1 MTDVIVVGA
10 GIAGLTCAWDLRQAG
25 LDVLVL
31 EAAPRV
37 GGVIRS
43 QRRDGYLVESGPN
56 SILPT
61 PEATAIIHEAD
72 LDGEVVTAPPR
83 SPRYVYVEGRLRK
96 VPLSVLSP
104 GGMLRAAMEP
114 FVPRGREEEETLA
127 SFFTRRFGKQVH
139 DRLAA
144 PFVTGIYAGD
154 TQQLSLNATFPRMAE
169 LEKRYRSVVVGMI
182 RAARSGPRSK
192 LSSFNNGMETL
203 PLRLSK
209 NLDVRCGV
217 SDISLDADL
226 RVAWGREANR
236 PKALV
241 LAVPAYVAANLTR
254 PLSAPLADLLAGAT
268 YAPMVVVA
276 MSLDERQLS
285 RPLDGF
291 GFLVP
296 RSEKLHILGTL
307 FSSSLFPGRAP
318 PGRALLTSFIG
329 GALEPE
335 VSGWSDDRIRDTVNS
350 ELRHVLSLS
359 ADLEEV
365 AMFRWKRAIPQ
376 YGLGHRRWA
385 EGVSSVAA
393 QVSGLFLTGSYFDG
407 VSVPGSMERGR
418 RSATQVIEYIRR
430 RP

>member
-1 MTDVIVVGA
+1 MPDVVVVGA
-10 GIAGLTCAWDLRQAG
+10 GISGLVCASDLRRAG

-43 QRRDGYLVESGPN
+43 QRIDGYLVESGPS

-61 PEATAIIHEAD
+61 PEATAIIHEAG
-72 LDGEVVTAPPR
+72 LAGEVVTAPPR

-96 VPLSVLSP
+96 VPFAVLSP
-104 GGMLRAAMEP
+104 GGMFRAAMEP
-114 FVPRGREEEETLA
+114 FMPRGDQEEETLA
-127 SFFTRRFGKQVH
+127 SFFTRRFGRQVH

-154 TQQLSLNATFPRMAE
+154 TQQLSLEATFPRLAE
-169 LEKRYRSVVVGMI
+169 LETRYRSVVIGMM
-182 RAARSGPRSK
+182 RAPRQEPRSK
-192 LSSFNNGMETL
+192 LSSFKTGMESL
-203 PLRLSK
+203 PLRLGA
-209 NLDVRCGV
+209 NLDVCCGV
-217 SDISLDADL
+217 SDLSLHVGL
-226 RVAWGREANR
+226 RVAWDSEGTR

-241 LAVPAYVAANLTR
+241 LAVPAYVAADLTR
-254 PLSAPLADLLAGAT
+254 PLSAPLADLLARAT
-268 YAPMVVVA
+268 YAPMVVAA
-276 MSLDERQLS
+276 MSVDERHLR

-291 GFLVP
+291 GFLIP

-318 PGRALLTSFIG
+318 PGRALLTSFVG

-335 VSGWSDDRIRDTVNS
+335 VSGWSDDRIRDTVRG
-350 ELRHVLSLS
+350 ELRRVLALTT
-359 ADLEEV
+359 DPEEV
-365 AMFRWKRAIPQ
+365 AMFRRKRAIPQ
-376 YGLGHRRWA
+376 YRLGHRKWA
-385 EGVSSVAA
+385 DGVSSLAA
-393 QVSGLFLTGSYFDG
+393 QVPGLFLTGSYFDS

-418 RSATQVIEYIRR
+418 RSATDVIEYIRR

>member
-1 MTDVIVVGA
+1 M
-10 GIAGLTCAWDLRQAG
+10 
-25 LDVLVL
+25 LVL

-43 QRRDGYLVESGPN
+43 HRRDGYLVESGPN

-61 PEATAIIHEAD
+61 PEATAIIHEAG

-83 SPRYVYVEGRLRK
+83 SPRYVYVKGRLRK
-96 VPLSVLSP
+96 VPLSVLSL
-104 GGMLRAAMEP
+104 GGMFRAAMEP

-154 TQQLSLNATFPRMAE
+154 TQQLSLEATFPRMAE

-182 RAARSGPRSK
+182 RTPRSGPRSK

-203 PLRLSK
+203 PLRLSE

-217 SDISLDADL
+217 RDMRLDEDL
-226 RVAWGREANR
+226 RVAWGGEANR

-241 LAVPAYVAANLTR
+241 LAVPAYVAASLIR
-254 PLSAPLADLLAGAT
+254 PVSAPLADLLAGAT
-268 YAPMVVVA
+268 YAPMVVAA
-276 MSLDERQLS
+276 MSLDERHLS

-291 GFLVP
+291 GFLIP

-359 ADLEEV
+359 VDLEEV
-365 AMFRWKRAIPQ
+365 AMFRWQRAIPQ
-376 YGLGHRRWA
+376 YRLGHRRWA
-385 EGVSSVAA
+385 DGVSSLAA
-393 QVSGLFLTGSYFDG
+393 QVPGLFLTGSYFDG